1 MYRSSTKLVR
11 ANTDRHNITHEGVPL
26 SVLGLGR
33 MVSSPTSTMSSPTSA
48 MEEALA
54 ADVGLTAVLEEA
66 ALKGRCTQR
75 RLPSRPVQSR
85 PDLLLDSELA
95 TLDLRF
101 DVGDKVR
108 CCIAKDDF
116 EEGVVVRRCY
126 REEEWPSGHYAAVR
140 TMDMHPSIGLSAPN
154 RAHALLRCVA
164 RSTKCGWITAR
175 PTAPRSST
183 HRATTIA
190 TSDGLSGARRP
201 SQALGA

>member
-1 MYRSSTKLVR
+1 
-11 ANTDRHNITHEGVPL
+11 
-26 SVLGLGR
+26 
-33 MVSSPTSTMSSPTSA
+33 MVSSPTSTMSTPTSA

-75 RLPSRPVQSR
+75 RLPSRPVQGR

-140 TMDMHPSIGLSAPN
+140 TMHMHPSIGLSAPN
-154 RAHALLRCVA
+154 RAHALLLRVA

-175 PTAPRSST
+175 LAAVHSST
-183 HRATTIA
+183 HHAMTTA
-190 TSDGLSGARRP
+190 TSDGRSGARRP
-201 SQALGA
+201 SRALGA

>member
-1 MYRSSTKLVR
+1 
-11 ANTDRHNITHEGVPL
+11 
-26 SVLGLGR
+26 

-101 DVGDKVR
+101 AVGDKVR

-140 TMDMHPSIGLSAPN
+140 TCTCTHRSASLHQTVLTPCC
-154 RAHALLRCVA
+154 ACVP

-175 PTAPRSST
+175 PTALRSST
-183 HRATTIA
+183 RRGTTTA
-190 TSDGLSGARRP
+190 TSDGLSDARRP